1 MLRNQI
7 HRHTTKTNY
16 YRIWKKFNSFF
27 LKLDSKPKNW
37 EDRLTLYIA
46 HMIQNNLK
54 STTIKCYISAIK
66 AILSYGHIQLNE
78 DRCLLNSLT
87 RACQLKNDRVRTKFP
102 VTKNVLKVMLST
114 MDHMAFFSTQPYL
127 QFLYKALFVTA
138 YFGLFRICE
147 LTLTPSH
154 HMVHAANVHIGKNK
168 NKLMFVLHT
177 SKMHN
182 KGKKPQIIKIAAE
195 SFTRESSRLEICPF

>member
-1 MLRNQI
+1 M
-7 HRHTTKTNY
+7 
-16 YRIWKKFNSFF
+16 
-27 LKLDSKPKNW
+27 
-37 EDRLTLYIA
+37 
-46 HMIQNNLK
+46 
-54 STTIKCYISAIK
+54 
-66 AILSYGHIQLNE
+66 
-78 DRCLLNSLT
+78 T
-87 RACQLKNDRVRTKFP
+87 RVQTKFP

-114 MDHMAFFSTQPYL
+114 MDQMAFFSTQPYL

-154 HMVHAANVHIGKNK
+154 HMVRAADVHIGKNK

-177 SKMHN
+177 PKMHN

-195 SFTRESSRLEICPF
+195 SFTRESSRLEICPFQMVREYLNIRGLELKTDEQFFVFSDGSLVTNSHFRSIMKSIRREAQLNDKLYGGHSFRSGRSIDLLNMGVSVETIKKLGCWKSNAVFTYLT